1 MICREIQARLGDQ
14 TKEQNMRSRI
24 ANKFRSV
31 VALAAIATAVPLLAE
46 EPTKPTVPVTMTV
59 TANVANNKRIP
70 DISQQD
76 VIVTQGKERLKVRGW
91 VPAQGQYAGLDLFI
105 LIDDAADPRLGLH
118 LEDLKTFINTQP
130 STALIGVGYMRNAT
144 VQVAQELTTD
154 HAAAAKALRLP
165 LGSGGAYA
173 SPYLSVI
180 DLMKRWPSTDRRREI
195 LMVTDG
201 IDRARHTF
209 PWRGLSIN
217 PDVDSASDVA
227 MRTGTIIHTIYTPGV
242 GRHRRNYWEATSG
255 QMGIAKLSDVSGGE
269 SFFLGLETPVSF
281 TPYLDQLQKILDN
294 QYLLTVSAQ
303 PGKKTQLQNVSIDTE
318 VAGVELASADAV
330 WVPAAK

>member
-1 MICREIQARLGDQ
+1 MQ
-14 TKEQNMRSRI
+14 SRI
-24 ANKFRSV
+24 TTKIRSV
-31 VALAAIATAVPLLAE
+31 IAMVAIAAALPLHAE
-46 EPTKPTVPVTMTV
+46 ELTKSTVPVTITV
-59 TANVANNKRIP
+59 TANVVNNKRMP
-70 DISQQD
+70 EISQQD
-76 VIVTQGKERLKVRGW
+76 VVVTQGKERLKVRGW
-91 VPAQGQYAGLDLFI
+91 VPAQGQYAGLELFI
-105 LIDDAADPRLGLH
+105 VIDEASDPSLGMYLD
-118 LEDLKTFINTQP
+118 DLKTFINAQP
-130 STALIGVGYMRNAT
+130 STTLVGVGYMRNAT
-144 VQVAQELTTD
+144 VQIVQDLTTD
-154 HAAAAKALRLP
+154 HAAAAMALRLP

-201 IDRARHTF
+201 IDRARRTL
-209 PWRGLSIN
+209 PWRGLRIN

-227 MRTGTIIHTIYTPGV
+227 MRTGTIIHTIYAPGV
-242 GRHRRNYWEATSG
+242 GRYRRNYWEATSG

-303 PGKKTQLQNVSIDTE
+303 PGKKTQLHNVTIDTE

-330 WVPAAK
+330 WVPTAK

>member
-1 MICREIQARLGDQ
+1 MQ
-14 TKEQNMRSRI
+14 SRI
-24 ANKFRSV
+24 TTKIRSV
-31 VALAAIATAVPLLAE
+31 IAMAAIAAALPLHAE
-46 EPTKPTVPVTMTV
+46 EPTETTVPVTMTV
-59 TANVANNKRIP
+59 TANVVNNKRMP
-70 DISQQD
+70 EISQQD
-76 VIVTQGKERLKVRGW
+76 VVVTQGKERLKVRGW

-105 LIDDAADPRLGLH
+105 VIDEASDPSLGMH
-118 LEDLKTFINTQP
+118 LDDLKTFINAQP
-130 STALIGVGYMRNAT
+130 STTLVGVGYMRNAT
-144 VQVAQELTTD
+144 VQIVQDLTTD

-201 IDRARHTF
+201 IDRARRTL
-209 PWRGLSIN
+209 PGRGLRIN
-217 PDVDSASDVA
+217 TDVDSASDVA
-227 MRTGTIIHTIYTPGV
+227 IRTGTVIHTIYAPGV
-242 GRHRRNYWEATSG
+242 GRYRRNYWEATSG

-269 SFFLGLETPVSF
+269 SFFLGLDTPVSF

-303 PGKKTQLQNVSIDTE
+303 PGKKTQLHNLTIDTE

-330 WVPAAK
+330 WVPAAE

>member
-1 MICREIQARLGDQ
+1 
-14 TKEQNMRSRI
+14 MRSRI
-24 ANKFRSV
+24 TTKIRSV
-31 VALAAIATAVPLLAE
+31 IAMAAIAATLPLHAE
-46 EPTKPTVPVTMTV
+46 ELTKTTVPVTITV
-59 TANVANNKRIP
+59 TANVANNKRTP
-70 DISQQD
+70 EISQQD
-76 VIVTQGKERLKVRGW
+76 VVVTQGKERLKVRGW

-105 LIDDAADPRLGLH
+105 LIDDASDPSLGMH
-118 LEDLKTFINTQP
+118 LDDLKTFINAQP
-130 STALIGVGYMRNAT
+130 STTLVGLGYMRNAT
-144 VQVAQELTTD
+144 VQIVQDLTPD

-201 IDRARHTF
+201 IDRARRTL
-209 PWRGLSIN
+209 PWRGLRIN

-227 MRTGTIIHTIYTPGV
+227 MRTGTIIHTIYAPGV
-242 GRHRRNYWEATSG
+242 RRYRRNYWEATSG

-303 PGKKTQLQNVSIDTE
+303 PGRKTQLHNVTIDTK

>member
-1 MICREIQARLGDQ
+1 MQ
-14 TKEQNMRSRI
+14 SRI
-24 ANKFRSV
+24 TTKIRSV
-31 VALAAIATAVPLLAE
+31 IAMAAIAAALPLHAE
-46 EPTKPTVPVTMTV
+46 EPTETTVPVTMTV
-59 TANVANNKRIP
+59 TANVVNNKRMP
-70 DISQQD
+70 EISQQD
-76 VIVTQGKERLKVRGW
+76 VVVTQGKERLKVRGW
-91 VPAQGQYAGLDLFI
+91 VPAQGQYAGLELFI
-105 LIDDAADPRLGLH
+105 LIDDASDPNLGMH
-118 LEDLKTFINTQP
+118 LDDLKTFINAQP
-130 STALIGVGYMRNAT
+130 STTLVGVGYMRNAT
-144 VQVAQELTTD
+144 VQIVQDLTTD
-154 HAAAAKALRLP
+154 HATAAKALRLP

-201 IDRARHTF
+201 IDRARRTLPGH
-209 PWRGLSIN
+209 GLRIN
-217 PDVDSASDVA
+217 TDVDSASDVA
-227 MRTGTIIHTIYTPGV
+227 MRTGTIIHTIYAPGV
-242 GRHRRNYWEATSG
+242 GRNRRNYWEATSG

-269 SFFLGLETPVSF
+269 SFFLGLDTPVSF

-303 PGKKTQLQNVSIDTE
+303 PGKKTQLHNLTIDTE

>member
-1 MICREIQARLGDQ
+1 
-14 TKEQNMRSRI
+14 MRSRI
-24 ANKFRSV
+24 TTKIHSV
-31 VALAAIATAVPLLAE
+31 IAMAAIAAALPLHAE
-46 EPTKPTVPVTMTV
+46 GPTKTTVPVTVTV
-59 TANVANNKRIP
+59 TANVANNKRMP
-70 DISQQD
+70 EISQQD
-76 VIVTQGKERLKVRGW
+76 VVVTQGKERLKVSGW

-105 LIDDAADPRLGLH
+105 LIDEASDPSLGMH
-118 LEDLKTFINTQP
+118 LDDLKTFINAQP
-130 STALIGVGYMRNAT
+130 STTLIGVGYMQNAT
-144 VQVAQELTTD
+144 VQVVQDLTTD
-154 HAAAAKALRLP
+154 HTAAAKALRLP
-165 LGSGGAYA
+165 LGSRGAYS

-201 IDRARHTF
+201 IDRARRTL
-209 PWRGLSIN
+209 PWRGLRIN

-227 MRTGTIIHTIYTPGV
+227 MRTGTIIHTIYAPGV
-242 GRHRRNYWEATSG
+242 GRYRRNYWEATSG

-281 TPYLDQLQKILDN
+281 TPYFDQLQKILDN

-303 PGKKTQLQNVSIDTE
+303 PGKKTQLHNVTIDTE

>member
-1 MICREIQARLGDQ
+1 MG
-14 TKEQNMRSRI
+14 SRI
-24 ANKFRSV
+24 TTKIHSV
-31 VALAAIATAVPLLAE
+31 IAMAAIAGALPLHAE
-46 EPTKPTVPVTMTV
+46 EPTQTTVPVTMTV
-59 TANVANNKRIP
+59 TANVASNKRMP
-70 DISQQD
+70 EISQQD
-76 VIVTQGKERLKVRGW
+76 VVVTQGKERLKVRGW

-105 LIDDAADPRLGLH
+105 LIDDASDPSLGMH
-118 LEDLKTFINTQP
+118 LDDLKTFINAQP
-130 STALIGVGYMRNAT
+130 STTLVGVGYMRNAT
-144 VQVAQELTTD
+144 VQIAQDLTTD
-154 HAAAAKALRLP
+154 HAAAGKTLRLP
-165 LGSGGAYA
+165 LGSRGAYA

-201 IDRARHTF
+201 IDRARRTL
-209 PWRGLSIN
+209 PWRGLQIN

-227 MRTGTIIHTIYTPGV
+227 MRTGTIIHTIYAPGV
-242 GRHRRNYWEATSG
+242 GRYRRNYWEATSG
-255 QMGIAKLSDVSGGE
+255 QMGIAKLSDASGGE

-303 PGKKTQLQNVSIDTE
+303 PGKKTQLQNLTIDTE

-330 WVPAAK
+330 WVPAVK

>member
-1 MICREIQARLGDQ
+1 MQ
-14 TKEQNMRSRI
+14 SRI
-24 ANKFRSV
+24 TTKIRSV
-31 VALAAIATAVPLLAE
+31 IAMAAIAAALPLHAE
-46 EPTKPTVPVTMTV
+46 EPTETTVPVTMTV
-59 TANVANNKRIP
+59 TANVVNNKRMP
-70 DISQQD
+70 VISQQD
-76 VIVTQGKERLKVRGW
+76 VVVTQGKERLKVRGW

-105 LIDDAADPRLGLH
+105 VIDEASDPSLGMH
-118 LEDLKTFINTQP
+118 LDDLKTFINAQP
-130 STALIGVGYMRNAT
+130 STTLVGVGYMRNAT
-144 VQVAQELTTD
+144 VQIVQDLTTD

-201 IDRARHTF
+201 IDRARRTL
-209 PWRGLSIN
+209 PGRGLRIN
-217 PDVDSASDVA
+217 TDVDSASDVA
-227 MRTGTIIHTIYTPGV
+227 IRTGTVIHTIYAPGV
-242 GRHRRNYWEATSG
+242 GRYRRNYWEATSG

-269 SFFLGLETPVSF
+269 SFFLGLDTPVSF

-303 PGKKTQLQNVSIDTE
+303 PGKKTQLHNLTIDTE

-330 WVPAAK
+330 WVPAAE

>member
-1 MICREIQARLGDQ
+1 MQ
-14 TKEQNMRSRI
+14 SRI
-24 ANKFRSV
+24 TTKIRSV
-31 VALAAIATAVPLLAE
+31 IAMVAIAAALPLHAE
-46 EPTKPTVPVTMTV
+46 ELTKSTVPVTITV
-59 TANVANNKRIP
+59 TANVVNNKRMP
-70 DISQQD
+70 EISQQD
-76 VIVTQGKERLKVRGW
+76 VVVTQGKERLKVRGW
-91 VPAQGQYAGLDLFI
+91 VPAQGQYAGLELFI
-105 LIDDAADPRLGLH
+105 VIDEASDPSLGMH
-118 LEDLKTFINTQP
+118 LDDLKTFINAQP
-130 STALIGVGYMRNAT
+130 STTLVGVGYMRNAT
-144 VQVAQELTTD
+144 VQIVQDLTTD

-201 IDRARHTF
+201 IDRARRTL
-209 PWRGLSIN
+209 PWRGLRIN

-227 MRTGTIIHTIYTPGV
+227 MRTGTIIHTIYAPGV
-242 GRHRRNYWEATSG
+242 GRYRRNYWEATSG

-303 PGKKTQLQNVSIDTE
+303 PGKKTQLHNVTIDTE

-330 WVPAAK
+330 WVPTAK

>member
-1 MICREIQARLGDQ
+1 
-14 TKEQNMRSRI
+14 MRSRI
-24 ANKFRSV
+24 TTKIHAV
-31 VALAAIATAVPLLAE
+31 IAMAAIAAALPLHAE
-46 EPTKPTVPVTMTV
+46 EPTKTTVPVTMTV
-59 TANVANNKRIP
+59 TANVANNKRMP
-70 DISQQD
+70 EISQQD
-76 VIVTQGKERLKVRGW
+76 VVVTQGKERLKVRGW

-105 LIDDAADPRLGLH
+105 LIDDASDTSLGMH
-118 LEDLKTFINTQP
+118 LDDLKTFISAQP
-130 STALIGVGYMRNAT
+130 STTLVGVGYMRNAT
-144 VQVAQELTTD
+144 VQIVQDLTTD

-165 LGSGGAYA
+165 LGSRGAYS

-180 DLMKRWPSTDRRREI
+180 DLMNRWPSTDRRREI

-201 IDRARHTF
+201 IDRARRTL
-209 PWRGLSIN
+209 PWRGLRIN

-227 MRTGTIIHTIYTPGV
+227 MRTGTIIHTIYAPGV
-242 GRHRRNYWEATSG
+242 GRYRRNYWEATSG

-303 PGKKTQLQNVSIDTE
+303 PGRKTQLHNVTIDTE

>member
-1 MICREIQARLGDQ
+1 MQ
-14 TKEQNMRSRI
+14 SRI
-24 ANKFRSV
+24 TTKIRSV
-31 VALAAIATAVPLLAE
+31 IAMAAIAAALPLHAE
-46 EPTKPTVPVTMTV
+46 EPTETTVPVTMTV
-59 TANVANNKRIP
+59 TANVVNNKRMP
-70 DISQQD
+70 EISQQD
-76 VIVTQGKERLKVRGW
+76 VVVTQGKERLKVRGW

-105 LIDDAADPRLGLH
+105 VIDEASDPSLGMH
-118 LEDLKTFINTQP
+118 LDDLKTFINAQP
-130 STALIGVGYMRNAT
+130 STTLVGVGYMRNAT
-144 VQVAQELTTD
+144 VQIVQDLTTD

-201 IDRARHTF
+201 IDRARRTL
-209 PWRGLSIN
+209 PGRGLRIN
-217 PDVDSASDVA
+217 TDVDSASDVA
-227 MRTGTIIHTIYTPGV
+227 IRTGTVIHTIYAPGV
-242 GRHRRNYWEATSG
+242 GRYRRNYWEATSG

-269 SFFLGLETPVSF
+269 SFFLGLDTPVSF
-281 TPYLDQLQKILDN
+281 TPYLEQLQKILDN

-303 PGKKTQLQNVSIDTE
+303 PGKKTQLHNLTIDTE

>member
-1 MICREIQARLGDQ
+1 MQ
-14 TKEQNMRSRI
+14 SRI
-24 ANKFRSV
+24 TTKIRSV
-31 VALAAIATAVPLLAE
+31 IAMAAIAAALPLHAE
-46 EPTKPTVPVTMTV
+46 EPTETTVPVTMTV
-59 TANVANNKRIP
+59 TANVVNNKRMP
-70 DISQQD
+70 VISQQD
-76 VIVTQGKERLKVRGW
+76 VVVTQGKERLKVRGW

-105 LIDDAADPRLGLH
+105 VIDEASDPSLGMH
-118 LEDLKTFINTQP
+118 LDDLKTFINAQP
-130 STALIGVGYMRNAT
+130 STTLVGVGYMRNAT
-144 VQVAQELTTD
+144 VQIVQDLTTD

-201 IDRARHTF
+201 IDRARRTL
-209 PWRGLSIN
+209 PGRGLRIN
-217 PDVDSASDVA
+217 TDVDSASDVA
-227 MRTGTIIHTIYTPGV
+227 IRTGTVIHTIYAPGV
-242 GRHRRNYWEATSG
+242 GRYRRNYWEATSG

-269 SFFLGLETPVSF
+269 SFFLGLDTPVSF

-303 PGKKTQLQNVSIDTE
+303 PGKKTQLHNLTIDTE